1 MSPKGRPEGEFL
13 PERASAEGRPIR
25 PKGRPEGEFH
35 LARRRLLAALAA
47 APFAVPLPVLAAR
60 AAKAAA
66 GAGATAVDDGVDY
79 TGRWLH
85 AFAAYGPPKYGQDF
99 THFDYVNRDAPKGGT
114 LRLRNP
120 DRRSSFDKYNPF
132 TLRGNAPAGLL
143 IWMFESLAHLGQDE
157 PLTMYGLLAEAINVA
172 PDFGSVEFRLRREA
186 RFANGDPVTAEDVRH
201 SYAMLSGKEAAPNFQ
216 TQLAGIARVVVVDAR
231 TVRFDMRDRTRE
243 QAFVAGTMPVF
254 SRKWGEG
261 RKFDEIVTDYPI
273 CSGPYVIDK
282 VDMPRR
288 IEFRR
293 NPDYWA
299 RGLAVRRGHYN
310 FDRVVYR
317 HYTDQAVAR
326 EAFKAG
332 EYDLMKE
339 YGARSYIRLH
349 KGVKWDD
356 GRIVKAILPTRYGQY
371 LQSYQLNL
379 RRPVF
384 QDIRVREAL
393 GYTYDFDTQNKTAMF
408 RRASSLF
415 NNSEFAAAGTPGPGE
430 LALLEPFRA
439 ELPTRVFGPA
449 FVSPSTGGTPD
460 GLRRNLLKAREL
472 LEQAGWKL
480 NAGGTLRNAKG
491 EPLVFEYMQPSPN
504 PPNDWQ
510 RNLRKLGIEM
520 RFRQV
525 DFALYRRR
533 LQQYDFDMVA
543 IVEGRFTLPQG
554 ADLASIYGSKSA
566 DEPGNSNFRGVKSRA
581 VDAMIEAMNRAA
593 TLAELRDAT
602 RALDRIVM
610 WSFWQ
615 VPDLFSGQEPI
626 SYWNRFG
633 IPPVRAHYFQADT
646 YYGFV
651 EHLPWPLVAW
661 WDKAQEGAA
670 GKG

>member
-1 MSPKGRPEGEFL
+1 
-13 PERASAEGRPIR
+13 
-25 PKGRPEGEFH
+25 
-35 LARRRLLAALAA
+35 
-47 APFAVPLPVLAAR
+47 
-60 AAKAAA
+60 
-66 GAGATAVDDGVDY
+66 
-79 TGRWLH
+79 
-85 AFAAYGPPKYGQDF
+85 
-99 THFDYVNRDAPKGGT
+99 
-114 LRLRNP
+114 
-120 DRRSSFDKYNPF
+120 
-132 TLRGNAPAGLL
+132 
-143 IWMFESLAHLGQDE
+143 
-157 PLTMYGLLAEAINVA
+157 
-172 PDFGSVEFRLRREA
+172 
-186 RFANGDPVTAEDVRH
+186 
-201 SYAMLSGKEAAPNFQ
+201 
-216 TQLAGIARVVVVDAR
+216 
-231 TVRFDMRDRTRE
+231 
-243 QAFVAGTMPVF
+243 
-254 SRKWGEG
+254 
-261 RKFDEIVTDYPI
+261 
-273 CSGPYVIDK
+273 
-282 VDMPRR
+282 
-288 IEFRR
+288 
-293 NPDYWA
+293 
-299 RGLAVRRGHYN
+299 VRRGHYN

-408 RRASSLF
+408 KRASSLF
-415 NNSEFAAAGTPGPGE
+415 NNSEFAAEGTPGPGE

-439 ELPTRVFGPA
+439 ELPPRVFGPA
-449 FVSPSTGGTPD
+449 FVSPSTGGTPE
-460 GLRRNLLKAREL
+460 GLRRNLLRAREL

-480 NAGGTLRNAKG
+480 DAGGTLRNAKG
-491 EPLVFEYMQPSPN
+491 EPFVFEYMQPSAGA
-504 PPNDWQ
+504 PNDWQ
-510 RNLRKLGIEM
+510 RNLKKLGIEM

-554 ADLASIYGSKSA
+554 ADLASIYGSKAA
-566 DEPGNSNFRGVKSRA
+566 DEPGNNNFRGAKSRA

-615 VPDLFSGQEPI
+615 VPDLFSGQERI

-633 IPPVRAHYFQADT
+633 IPAVRAHYFQADT

-661 WDKAQEGAA
+661 WEKSQEGAA

>member
-1 MSPKGRPEGEFL
+1 VTARSLDPV
-13 PERASAEGRPIR
+13 
-25 PKGRPEGEFH
+25 
-35 LARRRLLAALAA
+35 RRRVLAALAA
-47 APFAVPLPVLAAR
+47 APFAVPVPALAAR
-60 AAKAAA
+60 AAQSA
-66 GAGATAVDDGVDY
+66 ATAVDDGVDY

-85 AFAAYGPPKYGQDF
+85 AFAAYGPPKYGLDF
-99 THFDYVNRDAPKGGT
+99 THFAYVNRDAPKGGT

-120 DRRSSFDKYNPF
+120 DRRSSFDKFNPF
-132 TLRGNAPAGLL
+132 TLRGNSPAGLM

-186 RFANGDPVTAEDVRH
+186 RFANGEPVTAEDVRH
-201 SYAMLSGKEAAPNFQ
+201 SYALLSGKEAAPNVQ

-231 TVRFDMRDRTRE
+231 TVRFEMRDRTRE

-261 RKFDEIVTDYPI
+261 RKFDEVVTDYPI

-415 NNSEFAAAGTPGPGE
+415 NNSGFAAEGTPGPGE

-439 ELPTRVFGPA
+439 ELPARVFGPA
-449 FVSPSTGGTPD
+449 FVSPSTGGTPE

-472 LEQAGWKL
+472 LQQAGWEL
-480 NAGGTLRNAKG
+480 DAGGTLRNAKG
-491 EPLVFEYMQPSPN
+491 EPFVFEYMQPSPN

-510 RNLRKLGIEM
+510 RNLKKLGIEM

-533 LQQYDFDMVA
+533 LQQYDFDMVT

-615 VPDLFSGQEPI
+615 VPDLFSGQERI

-633 IPPVRAHYFQADT
+633 IPAVRAHYFQADT

-661 WDKAQEGAA
+661 WEKSQEGAA